1 MSIAI
6 VGLVGVVAALGATPA
21 SAESSFDPLGL
32 VNAKGLL
39 GVAPPASPGNDQPAL
54 GTQDVAAELFR
65 HVEPITITPVSSGQA
80 SAAPDGT
87 VVVID
92 SSGDFGFVT
101 GINNTGT
108 NASYVVLSGA
118 DAPTSHSFTISHGNE
133 VIELV
138 LNADGTVT
146 VTDGAGN
153 FVNYFSAPWAID
165 ASGNALATW
174 YEVDGDVITQHI
186 NTSNARFPVIADPS
200 AECGIGWCSV
210 YFNRSETHDI
220 ATAGLAALG
229 GAVAACAAG
238 GPLVVAVC
246 TIGAAAIGATA
257 IYADNHNQCV
267 GVVAYGIAPPAAG
280 WNPFV
285 HSDVHCYT

>member
-1 MSIAI
+1 MGSYQPT
-6 VGLVGVVAALGATPA
+6 LGA
-21 SAESSFDPLGL
+21 
-32 VNAKGLL
+32 
-39 GVAPPASPGNDQPAL
+39 
-54 GTQDVAAELFR
+54 QDVAAESLS
-65 HVEPITITPVSSGQA
+65 HVEPISITPVSSNE
-80 SAAPDGT
+80 AAVTPDGT
-87 VVVID
+87 AVVID

-101 GINNTGT
+101 GINNRGT
-108 NASYVVLSGA
+108 NSSYVVLNTP
-118 DAPTSHSFTISHGNE
+118 DAPESHSFVISHGNE
-133 VIELV
+133 VVNLA

-146 VTDGAGN
+146 VTDGAGV

-165 ASGNALATW
+165 ASGRALATW
-174 YEVDGDVITQHI
+174 YEVDGNVITQHI
-186 NTSNARFPVIADPS
+186 NTNNARFPVIADPS

-220 ATAGLAALG
+220 ATARLAALG
-229 GAVAACAAG
+229 GAVAACSPG

-267 GVVAYGIAPPAAG
+267 GVVAYGVVPPAAG

-285 HSDVHCYT
+285 HSDVHC